1 MALERKKKD
10 KRKLDDCLD
19 WSLNSFYGMVTMIE
33 NPYKKSHNILKNE
46 TFKGILNLSGP
57 ESFALN
63 CTSEMVFHSGCAIWP
78 NGIL

>member
-1 MALERKKKD
+1 
-10 KRKLDDCLD
+10 
-19 WSLNSFYGMVTMIE
+19 MIE
-33 NPYKKSHNILKNE
+33 NPYKKSHNILQNE